1 MNLLAI
7 RDKCISGQRVV
18 VFPTCQLADPPD
30 GAVDGDQAP
39 PVALPPEDA
48 FVIGRRGLSPALDE
62 RAVGVE
68 QQLGVEQAATVSF
81 VDADGDHDARLPSR
95 LTECVGCRRGDG
107 DRLVHQPEMFS
118 GELERWLEE
127 SEVRVVRDNGFR
139 ECRELHLT
147 TAQFGDLSDDL
158 LNGLLAAVQH
168 WAQLNRGGPN
178 HGHGKSLRRCV
189 YSM

>member
-1 MNLLAI
+1 
-7 RDKCISGQRVV
+7 
-18 VFPTCQLADPPD
+18 
-30 GAVDGDQAP
+30 
-39 PVALPPEDA
+39 
-48 FVIGRRGLSPALDE
+48 
-62 RAVGVE
+62 
-68 QQLGVEQAATVSF
+68 
-81 VDADGDHDARLPSR
+81 
-95 LTECVGCRRGDG
+95 
-107 DRLVHQPEMFS
+107 MFS

-139 ECRELHLT
+139 ECRELHLM